1 MGEAA
6 FWGAVGASALVVGA
20 ELAFAVRLSRMVI
33 GLIMAFG
40 VGALISSVSF
50 ELVAPAL
57 EDAETWKVALGLAAG
72 SATFFFGDRAIA
84 NIGGS
89 NRKKPDGGSD
99 AETSANADA
108 ADPSETG
115 DAADGSDGDDDD
127 GDGGGLG
134 IVLGTVLDGVPES
147 AVLGMSL
154 VGGAGVSVSLLAG
167 IWISNFPESLG
178 STVNMVKSGW
188 AKSKIRL
195 LWWGI
200 VAISAVSAGLGF
212 VVVDNSSTLTGVLIE
227 AFAAGAL
234 LTMIA
239 DEMAPEAY
247 DRSSVYAGIAT
258 VAGFALAV
266 WLTTM
271 E

>member
-20 ELAFAVRLSRMVI
+20 EVTFGFKLSRMVI

-50 ELVAPAL
+50 ELVVPAMQ
-57 EDAETWKVALGLAAG
+57 DAETWQVALGLALG
-72 SATFFFGDRAIA
+72 SLTFFAGDRAIA
-84 NIGGS
+84 RMGS
-89 NRKKPDGGSD
+89 KGKDRKDPPDES
-99 AETSANADA
+99 
-108 ADPSETG
+108 
-115 DAADGSDGDDDD
+115 DD
-127 GDGGGLG
+127 GDGEDDEGGSLG

-154 VGGAGVSVSLLAG
+154 VGGAGVSISLLAG

-178 STVNMVKSGW
+178 SSVNLVASGW
-188 AKSKIRL
+188 SKTKIRL
-195 LWWGI
+195 LWWAI
-200 VAISAVSAGLGF
+200 VAVSAVSAGLGF
-212 VVVDNSSTLTGVLIE
+212 VVVDNSSTLSGVLIE
-227 AFAAGAL
+227 SFAAGAL

-247 DRSSVYAGIAT
+247 DRGKIYAGLMT
-258 VAGFALAV
+258 VAGFALAL
-266 WLTTM
+266 WLTSL